1 MNNFEAFGNVFG
13 QTPKKRVNP
22 LFNAKPIVVTLP
34 ENKKQ
39 EKEEIK
45 EKAKTEEIQV
55 AAETAT
61 AEPEEVKTEE
71 FNPQEEVKQETEPEA
86 ETNTEEEHSDE
97 EESDSD
103 SEEDQEEEEEDKPE
117 ENTAEVEKPKKRRR
131 RRTKAEM
138 EAAKQEETKEETD
151 KPVAEEVK
159 EDKKEAPAEIK
170 SSKQTAAAE
179 NVKVTSGTFK
189 FENVIAKFVP
199 VVEDPK
205 WDEQVKYIDEQM
217 DKIKFDSDI
226 NAGTIRVMLPLIANL
241 YNYIKKIK
249 PEYETLCEQL
259 ISDSVGLI
267 PRQKLANSTGSNSEE
282 RKKNGSMAC
291 ENFKVETLRG
301 TLNLY
306 EFYGIALSRLN
317 YLKAKID
324 SLESSK
330 SALIGFLTV
339 ITKAEK

>member
-13 QTPKKRVNP
+13 QTPKKRINP

-45 EKAKTEEIQV
+45 EEPKAEEIQAV
-55 AAETAT
+55 AETT
-61 AEPEEVKTEE
+61 TTEPEEEKEVKTEE
-71 FNPQEEVKQETEPEA
+71 SDSQEEIKQETELESDS
-86 ETNTEEEHSDE
+86 EEEHPDE
-97 EESDSD
+97 EESDED
-103 SEEDQEEEEEDKPE
+103 SEEDQEEEDKPE
-117 ENTAEVEKPKKRRR
+117 ENAAEVEKPKKRRR
-131 RRTKAEM
+131 RRTKAEI
-138 EAAKQEETKEETD
+138 EAAKQEEAKEETS

-170 SSKQTAAAE
+170 TSKQTAAPE

>member
-45 EKAKTEEIQV
+45 EEAKTEEIQAV
-55 AAETAT
+55 VKTAT
-61 AEPEEVKTEE
+61 TESEKETEVKAEE
-71 FNPQEEVKQETEPEA
+71 SNSQEEVKQETEPE
-86 ETNTEEEHSDE
+86 TDSEEEHPDE
-97 EESDSD
+97 EESDND
-103 SEEDQEEEEEDKPE
+103 DEDGQKEEDKSE
-117 ENTAEVEKPKKRRR
+117 ENTTVEVEKPKKRRR

-138 EAAKQEETKEETD
+138 EAAKQEEVKEETD

-159 EDKKEAPAEIK
+159 EDKKEALAEIK
-170 SSKQTAAAE
+170 SSKQAAAAE

>member
-45 EKAKTEEIQV
+45 EEAKTEEIQAV
-55 AAETAT
+55 AETAT
-61 AEPEEVKTEE
+61 TESEEVKTEE
-71 FNPQEEVKQETEPEA
+71 PAPQEEVKQETEPEA
-86 ETNTEEEHSDE
+86 NPEEEHSDE
-97 EESDSD
+97 EESNSD
-103 SEEDQEEEEEDKPE
+103 DEDDQEEEEDKPE

-138 EAAKQEETKEETD
+138 EAAKQEEAKEETD

-159 EDKKEAPAEIK
+159 EDKKEAPTEIK
-170 SSKQTAAAE
+170 PSKQAAAAE

>member
-45 EKAKTEEIQV
+45 EEPKAEEIQAV
-55 AAETAT
+55 AETT
-61 AEPEEVKTEE
+61 TTEPEEEKEVKTEE
-71 FNPQEEVKQETEPEA
+71 PDSQEEVKQETEPEIDP
-86 ETNTEEEHSDE
+86 EEEHPDK
-97 EESDSD
+97 EESDED
-103 SEEDQEEEEEDKPE
+103 SEEDQEEEDKPE
-117 ENTAEVEKPKKRRR
+117 ENAAEVEKPKKRRR
-131 RRTKAEM
+131 RRTKAEI
-138 EAAKQEETKEETD
+138 EAAKQEEAKEEIN

-170 SSKQTAAAE
+170 TSKQTAAPE

-267 PRQKLANSTGSNSEE
+267 PRQKLANSIGSNSEE

>member
-39 EKEEIK
+39 EKEETK
-45 EKAKTEEIQV
+45 EEPKTEEIQAV
-55 AAETAT
+55 VKTAT
-61 AEPEEVKTEE
+61 TESEEETEVKAEE
-71 FNPQEEVKQETEPEA
+71 SDSQEEIKQETEPE
-86 ETNTEEEHSDE
+86 TDSEEEHPDE

-103 SEEDQEEEEEDKPE
+103 DEDDQEEENKSE
-117 ENTAEVEKPKKRRR
+117 ENMAIEVEKPKKRRR
-131 RRTKAEM
+131 RRTKAEI
-138 EAAKQEETKEETD
+138 EAAKQEEAKEETD

-170 SSKQTAAAE
+170 TSKQTAAPE

-282 RKKNGSMAC
+282 RKKNGSIAC

>member
-45 EKAKTEEIQV
+45 EEPKAEEIQAV
-55 AAETAT
+55 AETT
-61 AEPEEVKTEE
+61 TTEPEEEKEVKTEE
-71 FNPQEEVKQETEPEA
+71 PDSQEEVKQETEPESDS
-86 ETNTEEEHSDE
+86 EEEHPDK
-97 EESDSD
+97 EESDED
-103 SEEDQEEEEEDKPE
+103 SEEDQEEEDKPE
-117 ENTAEVEKPKKRRR
+117 ENAVEVEKPKKRRR
-131 RRTKAEM
+131 RRTKAEI
-138 EAAKQEETKEETD
+138 EAAKQEEAKEETN

-170 SSKQTAAAE
+170 TSKQTAAPE

-267 PRQKLANSTGSNSEE
+267 PRQKLANSIGSNSEE

>member
-45 EKAKTEEIQV
+45 EEAKTEEIQV
-55 AAETAT
+55 VAETA
-61 AEPEEVKTEE
+61 AVESEEVKAEE
-71 FNPQEEVKQETEPEA
+71 PDSQEEIKQETEPEA
-86 ETNTEEEHSDE
+86 DPEEDHSNK
-97 EESDSD
+97 EESDNND
-103 SEEDQEEEEEDKPE
+103 EEDQEEEENKTE
-117 ENTAEVEKPKKRRR
+117 ENTAEIEKPKKRRR

-138 EAAKQEETKEETD
+138 EAAKQEETKEKTD

-170 SSKQTAAAE
+170 SSKQTAAPE

>member
-45 EKAKTEEIQV
+45 EEAKTEEIQAV
-55 AAETAT
+55 AETAT
-61 AEPEEVKTEE
+61 TESEEVKTEE
-71 FNPQEEVKQETEPEA
+71 PAPQEEVKQETEPEA
-86 ETNTEEEHSDE
+86 NPEEEHSDE
-97 EESDSD
+97 EESNSD
-103 SEEDQEEEEEDKPE
+103 DEDDQEEEEDKPE

-138 EAAKQEETKEETD
+138 EAAKQEEAKEETD

-170 SSKQTAAAE
+170 PSKQAAAAE

>member
-45 EKAKTEEIQV
+45 EEPKAEEIQAVAETTTTEPEEEKEAKTEE
-55 AAETAT
+55 
-61 AEPEEVKTEE
+61 PD
-71 FNPQEEVKQETEPEA
+71 FQEEVKQETEPESDS
-86 ETNTEEEHSDE
+86 EEEHPDE
-97 EESDSD
+97 EESDED
-103 SEEDQEEEEEDKPE
+103 SEEDQEEEDKPE
-117 ENTAEVEKPKKRRR
+117 ENAAEVEKPKKRRR
-131 RRTKAEM
+131 RRTKAEI
-138 EAAKQEETKEETD
+138 EAAKQEEAKKETN
-151 KPVAEEVK
+151 KPVVEEVK

-170 SSKQTAAAE
+170 TSKQTAAPE

-267 PRQKLANSTGSNSEE
+267 PRQKLANSIGSNSEE

>member
-45 EKAKTEEIQV
+45 EEPKAEEIQAV
-55 AAETAT
+55 AETT
-61 AEPEEVKTEE
+61 TTEPEEEKEVKTEE
-71 FNPQEEVKQETEPEA
+71 PDSQEEVKQETEPE
-86 ETNTEEEHSDE
+86 TDPEEEHPDE
-97 EESDSD
+97 EESDNED
-103 SEEDQEEEEEDKPE
+103 EDDQEEENKSE
-117 ENTAEVEKPKKRRR
+117 ENMAIEVEKPKKRRR
-131 RRTKAEM
+131 RRTKAEI
-138 EAAKQEETKEETD
+138 EAAKQEEAKEETN

-170 SSKQTAAAE
+170 TSKQTAATE

-217 DKIKFDSDI
+217 DKIKFNSDI

-267 PRQKLANSTGSNSEE
+267 PRQKLANSIGSNSEE

>member
-45 EKAKTEEIQV
+45 EEPKTEEIQAV
-55 AAETAT
+55 TETT
-61 AEPEEVKTEE
+61 ITEPEEEKEVKTEE
-71 FNPQEEVKQETEPEA
+71 PDSQEEVKQETEPESDS
-86 ETNTEEEHSDE
+86 EEHPDE
-97 EESDSD
+97 EESDED
-103 SEEDQEEEEEDKPE
+103 SEEDQEEEDKPE
-117 ENTAEVEKPKKRRR
+117 ENAAEVEKPKKRRR
-131 RRTKAEM
+131 RRTKAEI
-138 EAAKQEETKEETD
+138 EAAKQEEAKEETN

-170 SSKQTAAAE
+170 TSKQTAAPE

-267 PRQKLANSTGSNSEE
+267 PRQKLANSIGSNSEE

>member
-39 EKEEIK
+39 EKEEAK
-45 EKAKTEEIQV
+45 EEAKTEEIQV
-55 AAETAT
+55 VAETT
-61 AEPEEVKTEE
+61 TTEPEEVKAEK
-71 FNPQEEVKQETEPEA
+71 PDSQEEIEQETEPET
-86 ETNTEEEHSDE
+86 ETNTEEKHPNE
-97 EESDSD
+97 EESDNND
-103 SEEDQEEEEEDKPE
+103 EEDQEEEEDKPE

-138 EAAKQEETKEETD
+138 EAAKQEEIKEETD
-151 KPVAEEVK
+151 KPVAEELK

-170 SSKQTAAAE
+170 PSTKQTAAAE

>member
-45 EKAKTEEIQV
+45 EEPKTEEIQAV
-55 AAETAT
+55 AKTAT
-61 AEPEEVKTEE
+61 TESEKETEVKTKE
-71 FNPQEEVKQETEPEA
+71 PDSQEEVKQETEPESDS
-86 ETNTEEEHSDE
+86 EEEHPDE
-97 EESDSD
+97 EESDED
-103 SEEDQEEEEEDKPE
+103 SEEDQEEEDKPE
-117 ENTAEVEKPKKRRR
+117 ENAAEVEKPKKRRR
-131 RRTKAEM
+131 RRTKAEI
-138 EAAKQEETKEETD
+138 EAAKQEEAKEETN

-170 SSKQTAAAE
+170 TSKQTAAPE

-267 PRQKLANSTGSNSEE
+267 PRQKLANSIGSNSEE

>member
-45 EKAKTEEIQV
+45 EEPKTEEIQAV
-55 AAETAT
+55 AKTAT
-61 AEPEEVKTEE
+61 TESEKETEVKTEE
-71 FNPQEEVKQETEPEA
+71 PDSQEEVKQETEPESDS
-86 ETNTEEEHSDE
+86 EEEHPDEKESDE
-97 EESDSD
+97 D
-103 SEEDQEEEEEDKPE
+103 SEEDQEEEDKPE
-117 ENTAEVEKPKKRRR
+117 ENATEVEKPKKRRR
-131 RRTKAEM
+131 RRTKAEI
-138 EAAKQEETKEETD
+138 EAAKQEEAKEETN
-151 KPVAEEVK
+151 KLVAEEVK
-159 EDKKEAPAEIK
+159 EDKKEAPTEIK
-170 SSKQTAAAE
+170 TSKQTAAPE

-267 PRQKLANSTGSNSEE
+267 PRQKLANSIGSNSEE

>member
-45 EKAKTEEIQV
+45 EEPKAEEIQAV
-55 AAETAT
+55 AETT
-61 AEPEEVKTEE
+61 TTEPEEEKEVKTEE
-71 FNPQEEVKQETEPEA
+71 PDSQEEVKQETEPESDS
-86 ETNTEEEHSDE
+86 EEHPDE
-97 EESDSD
+97 EESDED
-103 SEEDQEEEEEDKPE
+103 SEEDQEEEDKPE
-117 ENTAEVEKPKKRRR
+117 ENAAEVEKPKKRRR
-131 RRTKAEM
+131 RRTKAEI
-138 EAAKQEETKEETD
+138 EAAKQEEAKEETN

-170 SSKQTAAAE
+170 PSKQTAAPE
-179 NVKVTSGTFK
+179 NVKITSGTFK

-267 PRQKLANSTGSNSEE
+267 PRQKLANSIGSNSEE

>member
-39 EKEEIK
+39 EKEETK
-45 EKAKTEEIQV
+45 EEAKTEEIQAV
-55 AAETAT
+55 AETAT
-61 AEPEEVKTEE
+61 TELEEIKAEELDS
-71 FNPQEEVKQETEPEA
+71 QEEVKQETEPET

-97 EESDSD
+97 EESDNND
-103 SEEDQEEEEEDKPE
+103 EEDQEEEEDKPE

-138 EAAKQEETKEETD
+138 EAAKQEEAKEETD
-151 KPVAEEVK
+151 KPVTEEVK

-170 SSKQTAAAE
+170 PSKQTAAPE

>member
-45 EKAKTEEIQV
+45 EEPKAEEIQAV
-55 AAETAT
+55 AETT
-61 AEPEEVKTEE
+61 TTEPEEEKEVKTEE
-71 FNPQEEVKQETEPEA
+71 PDSQEEVKQETEPE
-86 ETNTEEEHSDE
+86 TDPEEEHPDE
-97 EESDSD
+97 EESDNED
-103 SEEDQEEEEEDKPE
+103 EDDQEEENKSE
-117 ENTAEVEKPKKRRR
+117 ENAAEVEKPKKRRR
-131 RRTKAEM
+131 RRTKAEI
-138 EAAKQEETKEETD
+138 EAAKQEEAKEETN

-170 SSKQTAAAE
+170 TSKQTAAPE

-267 PRQKLANSTGSNSEE
+267 PRQKLANSIGSNSEE